1 MGVKSLL
8 LPFVAVL
15 GLFAMAATPVFAQ
28 EEEPITQEKI
38 ALIRERCV
46 ENQAS
51 LNRLHQTDAFL
62 RTDLGDLYRTISGK
76 LMVPLNQRLVANRL
90 DGGELITVAA
100 EFEAEY
106 DRFYA
111 SYIAYDN
118 AMSELLAIDCTKQPV
133 TFYNALLKARAER
146 ADVGAHNVRLKQLI
160 VRYGEEFSRF
170 KAEWLKEHA
179 S

>member
-1 MGVKSLL
+1 MKSFLIAL
-8 LPFVAVL
+8 MSLAAVGMFVVAAVP
-15 GLFAMAATPVFAQ
+15 AFAQ
-28 EEEPITQEKI
+28 DEEPITQEKI
-38 ALIRERCV
+38 ARIRDHCV

-62 RTDLGDLYRTISGK
+62 RTDLGDLYRTISNK
-76 LMVPLNQRLVANRL
+76 LMVPFNQRLVANRL

-111 SYIAYDN
+111 AYIAYDN
-118 AMSELLAIDCTKQPV
+118 AMSELLAIDCAKQPV
-133 TFYNALLKARAER
+133 TFYNALLEARAER
-146 ADVGAHNVRLKQLI
+146 ADLSEHNKKLKGLI
-160 VRYGEEFSRF
+160 ARYGEEFTRF
-170 KAEWLKEHA
+170 KAAWLKEHA